1 MLQQILQTM
10 TVDPDLLSELSDEQ
24 KAILFVKIR
33 EEQVRRYNDFEKKN
47 QDDRIPRKPKKGR
60 KNVDFLL
67 GKNGKEWVWV
77 MGEHKN
83 DKSIEEMIELE
94 IQERALKEAER
105 EIEEIRR
112 REEAELARKLEE
124 EKERLEGEQH
134 QKEEELRKQR
144 EEAELYASLKQAREM
159 ARKLEEE
166 KQKAEEEEKI
176 RVEQLRHRFAEDQR
190 RSLERLVKDKNRR
203 SSEIFTEYMCKR
215 EEMEKIA
222 EQNIQ
227 EVESSWQEQ
236 EKKAKKAEE
245 EVKELAR
252 RARIEY
258 KNSLR
263 QGMNVLNA
271 VSAFSGNGTNQKP
284 PVPPKSDELR
294 KSAAKVIKKRPPRP
308 PNKQA
313 VVDWF
318 LEEERPKGVGTDP
331 STGKVAQWFHGVIS
345 RLEAENYLLNMT
357 LGSYLVRVSERVW
370 GYTISYR
377 AEDRCKHFLVD
388 TSEQGY
394 QFFGANQLVHRS
406 LADLINFHK
415 SNPITV
421 TGGELLRSAVG
432 QLKDPP
438 DYQELMR
445 PRITESTAL

>member
-10 TVDPDLLSELSDEQ
+10 NVDPDLLSELSDEQ

-112 REEAELARKLEE
+112 REEAELTRKLEE

-222 EQNIQ
+222 EQNIK
-227 EVESSWQEQ
+227 EVETSWQEQ
-236 EKKAKKAEE
+236 ERKAKKAEE

-263 QGMNVLNA
+263 QGMTVLNA

-313 VVDWF
+313 VVEWF

-331 STGKVAQWFHGVIS
+331 NTGKVAQWFHGVIS
-345 RLEAENYLLNMT
+345 RLEAENYLLKMT

-406 LADLINFHK
+406 LADLVNFHK